1 MNQENSYSQA
11 EKVTICTDIA
21 IKLKNFENKKGKANL
36 FNESYTF
43 VSKLKQI
50 MNDYIKGDQEY
61 SGTLLFEEINKKI
74 KYSFPV
80 NKSKKP
86 LFVIKIK

>member
-1 MNQENSYSQA
+1 MNQENSYTVS
-11 EKVTICTDIA
+11 EKVAICTDIGF
-21 IKLKNFENKKGKANL
+21 KLKNFENKKGKVNL
-36 FNESYTF
+36 FNENYTF

>member
-1 MNQENSYSQA
+1 MEYSIA
-11 EKVTICTDIA
+11 EKVNICTDIA
-21 IKLKNFENKKGKANL
+21 TKLKNFENEKGKVNL
-36 FNESYTF
+36 FNQSYTF
-43 VSKLKQI
+43 VAKLKKI

-74 KYSFPV
+74 KYLFPI